1 MVTRGWDTKHCI
13 EHFMHDKTEAGAAK
27 LFVCLQD
34 NRETMVW
41 DEGLGRLRNMAEEWD
56 DTWAPLM
63 EEMTALLKITDWDSY
78 VQMKTKYNLTQY

>member
-1 MVTRGWDTKHCI
+1 
-13 EHFMHDKTEAGAAK
+13 
-27 LFVCLQD
+27 
-34 NRETMVW
+34 MVW

-63 EEMTALLKITDWDSY
+63 EEMTELLKITDWDSY

>member
-1 MVTRGWDTKHCI
+1 
-13 EHFMHDKTEAGAAK
+13 MHDKTESGAAK

-41 DEGLGRLRNMAEEWD
+41 DDGLGRLRNMAEEWD

-63 EEMTALLKITDWDSY
+63 EEMTELLGITDWDSY